1 MEKENSA
8 FTLDDKKVYF
18 FLILACFLVY
28 ANSLSGDFVFDDTA
42 QIVTNQTLESWKN
55 VINGFTKDVWYFER
69 EAGSTNIPPPYYR
82 PLFTLY
88 LTVGYQFFGLW
99 AQGWHLLNLAIHI
112 GATVLVYRLF
122 LRLSSENRTLS
133 FIGSLFFALIPVHV
147 ESISWISGIPDPL
160 AALFY
165 IPSML
170 FYINWRESGNKKS
183 LIFSLLAFFGALL
196 CKETPI
202 VLPAILFVWEL
213 TLNRQ
218 KESEKGLISAVKQ
231 VVIFVVPVLV
241 YLAMRFSVLGKVSW
255 RHPFISQTPTEYIYA
270 TIPYAFVYYLKNII
284 FPFDLSLIYD
294 THFVK
299 GGDDPNLWIP
309 VVILLVLGGL
319 IFYFRKNITPLMW
332 LSLGMFVIPL
342 LPVLNL
348 QVFHYEYIVQDR
360 YLYLPSIGFVLLL
373 AVLLEKLWKA
383 ENAMLHKIAIA
394 ATVILCLGYTLGTIK
409 QNRMW
414 NSAIN
419 LWSRAIEMKPTSWS
433 AYYNLGLAHQQNK
446 EYEKAIED
454 LDTSLKY
461 QSFNR
466 QDSLIYNNRGLAKK
480 ELGKTE
486 EAKKDFLKALETDP
500 KSIQALTN
508 LGVIYFDQGNFVEA
522 ENQFKKG
529 LQENASDPF
538 VNYNLARTWAKMNRH
553 KEALSIYEKL
563 LQTTRNNPELMIDAA
578 ISYSAAGQKDKA
590 QALLNDASRFTKD
603 EKLKQQISEELQKLK

>member
-1 MEKENSA
+1 MEQSVL
-8 FTLDDKKVYF
+8 TLDDKKVYF
-18 FLILACFLVY
+18 FLILACLLVY

-42 QIVTNQTLESWKN
+42 QIVTNQTLESWGN
-55 VINGFTKDVWYFER
+55 IINGFTKDVWSFER
-69 EAGSTNIPPPYYR
+69 ESGSTNIPPPYYR

-88 LTVGYQFFGLW
+88 LTVGYQLFGLW
-99 AQGWHLLNLAIHI
+99 EQGWHLLNLAIHI
-112 GATVLVYRLF
+112 GATLLVYRLF
-122 LRLSSENRTLS
+122 LRLSEENLRLS
-133 FIGSLFFALIPVHV
+133 FVGSLFFALIPVHV

-170 FYINWRESGNKKS
+170 FYMDWRENGNKKY

-202 VLPAILFVWEL
+202 VLPAILFIWEL
-213 TLNRQ
+213 TLNRK
-218 KESEKGLISAVKQ
+218 KESGNGFFSAIKQ
-231 VVIFVVPVLV
+231 VLIFAAPAVI
-241 YLAMRFSVLGKVSW
+241 YLLMRISVLGKVSW
-255 RHPFISQTPTEYIYA
+255 KHPFISQTPTEYIFA
-270 TIPYAFVYYLKNII
+270 TIPYVLVHYLKNIL
-284 FPFDLSLIYD
+284 FPLNLSLIYD

-299 GGDDPNLWIP
+299 GGDDSNLWIP
-309 VVILLVLGGL
+309 LIILLVIGGL
-319 IFYFRKNITPLMW
+319 IYFFRRKFTPLMW
-332 LSLGMFVIPL
+332 LSLGLFIVPL
-342 LPVLNL
+342 MPVLNL

-373 AVLLEKLWKA
+373 AILIEKLWTA
-383 ENAMLHKIAIA
+383 ENQLFHKIAVA
-394 ATVILCLGYTLGTIK
+394 VTVIICLGYTIGTIK

-446 EYEKAIED
+446 EYEKAIDD
-454 LDTSLKY
+454 LDKSLQF

-466 QDSLIYNNRGLAKK
+466 EDSLIYNNRGLAKK
-480 ELGKTE
+480 ALGRTE
-486 EAKKDFLKALETDP
+486 EAKKDFLKSLEIDP

-508 LGVIYFDQGNFVEA
+508 LGVLYFDQGNYVEA

-529 LQENASDPF
+529 LQTNANDPF
-538 VNYNLARTWAKMNRH
+538 VNYNLARTWAKLNRH

-563 LQTTRNNPELMIDAA
+563 LQTSKSNPELMVDSAV
-578 ISYSAAGQKDKA
+578 SYSASGQTNKA
-590 QALLNDASRFTKD
+590 KALLTEANRLARD
-603 EKLKQQISEELQKLK
+603 EKLKQQIADEMQKLK